1 MAIKKSKTKVVEDI
15 INEKNFNEPCEKCIK
30 LLANLEK
37 SIEYWFNDKSLLF
50 KAVTHTSY
58 AHENVRENIMHNE
71 RLEFLG
77 DSALGL
83 ILAEYLFSKYPEKRE
98 GKLSL
103 MKSWLESETQLAVI
117 ADEINLGSYLFI
129 GVGEEK
135 SNGRKRSA
143 LLADAMEAVIGAVY
157 LDGGI
162 EAVEELIFHLFKN
175 HFSNIEKNSE
185 KINFKN
191 LLQMKLQRNGKSI
204 PNYFLVSCKG
214 PAHKKDFVVEVKL
227 GNEVLA
233 QGNGKSKK
241 EAEMNAAEFALELFE

>member
-1 MAIKKSKTKVVEDI
+1 VEEFFNENNI
-15 INEKNFNEPCEKCIK
+15 IEPCEKCLR

-37 SIEYWFNDKSLLF
+37 SIDYWFEDKNLLF

-58 AHENVRENIMHNE
+58 AHENAHENIMHNE

-83 ILAEYLFSKYPEKRE
+83 TLAEYLFEKYPEKRE

-103 MKSWLESETQLAVI
+103 MKSWLESEIQLAMI
-117 ADEINLGSYLFI
+117 AEEINLGSYLFI

-135 SNGRKRSA
+135 SNGRKRNA

-157 LDGGI
+157 LDGGF
-162 EAVEELIFHLFKN
+162 EKTKSLIFHLFDG
-175 HFSNIEKNSE
+175 HLQNIYKEAE

-191 LLQMKLQRNGKSI
+191 ILQMKLQKTGKSI
-204 PNYFLVSCKG
+204 PKYFSVSCQG
-214 PAHKKDFVVEVKL
+214 PSHQKEFVVNVKL
-227 GNEVLA
+227 GNETL
-233 QGNGKSKK
+233 GKGKGKSKK
-241 EAEMNAAEFALELFE
+241 EAEMNAAENALELFE

>member
-15 INEKNFNEPCEKCIK
+15 INEKKINEPCEKCIK

-157 LDGGI
+157 LDGGL
-162 EAVEELIFHLFKN
+162 EAVKELIFHLFKN

-227 GNEVLA
+227 GDEVLG